1 MVHSVHYGSLVE
13 NTDGSKERE
22 RDSEFVVPAAA
33 GCYFMQCIDMFV
45 LPVVKN

>member
-1 MVHSVHYGSLVE
+1 MVHWLKIQM
-13 NTDGSKERE
+13 DQKRERE